1 MFSKIQNISLGLN
14 YHYYIRRKSQIFQNY
29 WMFYHS
35 HLCIGRSS
43 NLLQIILCSSGYSI
57 EENALSHTAT
67 QHHTHAIKELFLGK
81 EELLLGEV
89 LGITKS
95 FSSRNDGNLEKKL
108 VVKPLKKGK
117 N

>member
-1 MFSKIQNISLGLN
+1 MLN
-14 YHYYIRRKSQIFQNY
+14 YHYYIREKGNQNFQIY
-29 WMFYHS
+29 WMFCHS

-57 EENALSHTAT
+57 EENALCHTTT
-67 QHHTHAIKELFLGK
+67 QHNTHAIKELLLCEK
-81 EELLLGEV
+81 ELLFGEV

-95 FSSRNDGNLEKKL
+95 LSSRYDGNLEK
-108 VVKPLKKGK
+108 